1 MLRQK
6 AIGEFFSE
14 EMLEIHTTD
23 KGAVNNLA
31 AWAQSGGHQLVKH
44 EEENNLLKFWIKKD
58 NFLYVN
64 IPLCVYW
71 NKIKEALY
79 MGETKK
85 TTIVL
90 LSGDYDKAM
99 AAYIIANGAAA
110 YDHEVTIFHTFWGL
124 NALRK
129 EEKVP
134 VQKGFM
140 EKMFAKMM
148 PRGAN
153 KMGLSKMNF
162 AGFGPKMIKRIMKK
176 HNAMPLPEL
185 IEMAKEQ
192 DVKLIACT
200 MTMDLL
206 GLQKEELLEDIEYA
220 GVAAYLGEAEDG
232 NVNLFI

>member
-1 MLRQK
+1 MTEK
-6 AIGEFFSE
+6 
-14 EMLEIHTTD
+14 
-23 KGAVNNLA
+23 
-31 AWAQSGGHQLVKH
+31 
-44 EEENNLLKFWIKKD
+44 
-58 NFLYVN
+58 
-64 IPLCVYW
+64 
-71 NKIKEALY
+71 
-79 MGETKK
+79 KK

-129 EEKVP
+129 DESIS
-134 VQKGFM
+134 VQKGFL

-148 PRGAN
+148 PRGAD

-162 AGFGPKMIKRIMKK
+162 AGFGPKLIKKVMKK
-176 HNAMPLPEL
+176 HNALPLPQL
-185 IEMAKEQ
+185 IEMAQEQ
-192 DVKLIACT
+192 DIKLIACT

-206 GLQKEELLEDIEYA
+206 GLQQEELLDNIEYA
-220 GVAAYLGEAEDG
+220 GVAAYLAEAEDG